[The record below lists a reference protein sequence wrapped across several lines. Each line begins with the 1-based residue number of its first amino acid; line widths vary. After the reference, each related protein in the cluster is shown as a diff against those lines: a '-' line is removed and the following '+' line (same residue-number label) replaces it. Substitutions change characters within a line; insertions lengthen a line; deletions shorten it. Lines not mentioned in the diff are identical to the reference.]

1 MFVKPQIMSTPH
13 MVAPLGDA
21 ATQACQGTFG
31 TCPSGYTCA
40 PHSADSCVDTS
51 YTNWIVI
58 IGVVGGGLIVG
69 GVIGG
74 AVVAAK

>member
-13 MVAPLGDA
+13 MVAPLGDTA
-21 ATQACQGTFG
+21 AQACQGTFG
-31 TCPSGYTCA
+31 TCPSGHSCA
-40 PHSADSCVDTS
+40 PFGNDGCIDTS